1 MVSRAKICWKKEIV
15 GRTRLVTSSSAS
27 AHPLCEKR
35 GVNALFI
42 SHRGSECVSYFIY
55 INLNLMRNE
64 VGGRVVESNTKCANK
79 TGSRGSCSV
88 VGDSSLHSVEFYFV
102 VCRRSVGRLFAL
114 IKSGYN
120 LIQH

>member
-1 MVSRAKICWKKEIV
+1 
-15 GRTRLVTSSSAS
+15 
-27 AHPLCEKR
+27 
-35 GVNALFI
+35 
-42 SHRGSECVSYFIY
+42 
-55 INLNLMRNE
+55 MRNE

-79 TGSRGSCSV
+79 TGSRGTCSV

-120 LIQH
+120 LIQHWYENEYLSKKGLCLISVFLCDILLGKLVSIYDVDVIM